1 MKIDF
6 NELPKYAGQA
16 LQKPEDFGYWGD
28 NDMFKTWGFTGI
40 DKTDASDILEISNFE
55 VISKDLIERYP
66 DDFRI
71 ETYKHWAVNS
81 VDRLVCRI
89 LKSPGDVVEENITNA
104 FIAAM
109 TWHNELDEYSIA
121 NEDHYL
127 EMEHA
132 EMVDM
137 FNNMEDYLKNMINP
151 EKENWAEEL
160 YYELANNMGVEL
172 YQHCEIKDNDVLKA
186 ILNSNLCNPERW
198 GEWNEWCDEQGFDR
212 PIFPVKENPKQL
224 KLFED

>member
-6 NELPKYAGQA
+6 NQLPKYAGQA

-28 NDMFKTWGFTGI
+28 DDMFKTWGFTGI
-40 DKTDASDILEISNFE
+40 DKNDASDILEISNFE
-55 VISKDLIERYP
+55 VISNDLIKRYP
-66 DDFRI
+66 NDFRI

-89 LKSPGDVVEENITNA
+89 LKSPGDVVEENITNS

-121 NEDHYL
+121 DEDHYL
-127 EMEHA
+127 EMEHTA
-132 EMVDM
+132 IVDM
-137 FNNMEDYLKNMINP
+137 INNIEDYLKNMVDLA
-151 EKENWAEEL
+151 KENWAEEL
-160 YYELANNMGVEL
+160 YYELSNNMGVEL
-172 YQHCEIKDNDVLKA
+172 YNGVYIEDNKILEA
-186 ILNSNLCNPERW
+186 ILNSKLCNPERW

-212 PIFPVKENPKQL
+212 PTFKVKENPNQL

>member
-6 NELPKYAGQA
+6 DQLPKYAAQA

-28 NDMFKTWGFTGI
+28 EDMFKTWGFTGI
-40 DKTDASDILEISNFE
+40 DKTDASDLLEISNFE

-66 DDFRI
+66 HYFRI

-89 LKSPGDVVEENITNA
+89 LKDDGDIVEENITNA

-121 NEDHYL
+121 DEDHYL
-127 EMEHA
+127 EMEHVA
-132 EMVDM
+132 MIDM
-137 FNNMEDYLKNMINP
+137 INNIEDYLKNMVDLA
-151 EKENWAEEL
+151 KENWAEEL
-160 YYELANNMGVEL
+160 YYELSNNMGVEL
-172 YQHCEIKDNDVLKA
+172 YNGVYIEDNKILEA

-212 PIFPVKENPKQL
+212 PAFKVKENPNQL

>member
-81 VDRLVCRI
+81 IDRLVCRI

-121 NEDHYL
+121 DEDHYL
-127 EMEHA
+127 KLEHDEA
-132 EMVDM
+132 IST
-137 FNNMEDYLKNMINP
+137 FNYMDDYLKDMIDTT
-151 EKENWAEEL
+151 KEDWAEAL
-160 YYELANNMGVEL
+160 YYELSNNMGVDVHYNL
-172 YQHCEIKDNDVLKA
+172 KDDDIITAAYQLQIWNTEAITEWDEWTDRNNCEKIPFK
-186 ILNSNLCNPERW
+186 
-198 GEWNEWCDEQGFDR
+198 
-212 PIFPVKENPKQL
+212 KENPNQL

>member
-6 NELPKYAGQA
+6 NQLPKYAGQA

-28 NDMFKTWGFTGI
+28 DDMFKTWGFTGI
-40 DKTDASDILEISNFE
+40 DKNDASDILEISNFE
-55 VISKDLIERYP
+55 VISNDLIKRYP
-66 DDFRI
+66 NDFRI

-89 LKSPGDVVEENITNA
+89 LKSPGDVIEENITNS

-121 NEDHYL
+121 DEDHYL

-132 EMVDM
+132 AIIDM
-137 FNNMEDYLKNMINP
+137 INNIEDYLKNMVDLA
-151 EKENWAEEL
+151 KENWAEEL
-160 YYELANNMGVEL
+160 YYELSNNMGVEL
-172 YQHCEIKDNDVLKA
+172 YNGVYIEDNKILEA

-212 PIFPVKENPKQL
+212 PIFPIKENPNQL